1 MQLVSHNRLADDRHR
16 RLTCEPRGYRYCQEG
31 RSRSGRQGRGFMVTT
46 SPPGESLEQVVSF
59 AEDWVLDEPSSVE
72 I

>member
-1 MQLVSHNRLADDRHR
+1 
-16 RLTCEPRGYRYCQEG
+16 
-31 RSRSGRQGRGFMVTT
+31 MVTT